1 MLKSFIEIPYTNGVL
16 TTDGVTLKIN
26 DTITDKEF
34 IDMSDYWSIND
45 NLLRKLK

>member
-1 MLKSFIEIPYTNGVL
+1 MLKKFIEIPYTNGVL

-26 DTITDKEF
+26 EEQQITNLLTCLITGTLK
-34 IDMSDYWSIND
+34 I